1 MLTLAQEPLS
11 SKINTCVF
19 ITIFYAQKK
28 KKNSNIVTDIF
39 IYLNIMGTRII

>member
-1 MLTLAQEPLS
+1 MWTLAQEPLS
-11 SKINTCVF
+11 SKINTCAF
-19 ITIFYAQKK
+19 ITIFYAPK